1 MHTGEGKGEAVA
13 RVLSAAGWDS
23 EFTPSQ
29 EAFEEWKAALAP
41 GRTARPTLA
50 GLAALG
56 VLAIWPGL
64 APGAAVA
71 VFFVGLVAVLW
82 LSALNL
88 RVRGRAER
96 RLAWEYEAWR
106 RARAR

>member
-1 MHTGEGKGEAVA
+1 MA

-71 VFFVGLVAVLW
+71 VLHRASGCALV
-82 LSALNL
+82 
-88 RVRGRAER
+88 VRPQPSGARACR
-96 RLAWEYEAWR
+96 ARLAWEYEAWR